1 MPYDTPAGGDAGTDT
16 ELQQRIQMLTDLGLG
31 EDDEQF
37 DAFAADLAT
46 AFAAQLGAGAE
57 VPYAMVNLVTSE
69 QQFVGLHRPDG
80 KPEVGRTMSRDHG
93 YCPEVVQRRKALVLP
108 DVYAHPRFAANAVAD
123 QIGIRTYAG
132 APLIHQPTGTLLGT
146 VCIVGTTGLPLS
158 TGEPSRELIKDHAE
172 RLMKLIDGG
181 IGRSTG
187 RHTADYHTA
196 DYQSAGYQGAL
207 TGGRRRPRR

>member
-1 MPYDTPAGGDAGTDT
+1 VPYDTPASGDAWADA
-16 ELQQRIQMLTDLGLG
+16 ELQQRIQLLIDLGLG
-31 EDDEQF
+31 ESTEQF
-37 DAFAADLAT
+37 DACAADLAT
-46 AFAAQLGAGAE
+46 EFAAQLGEDGE

-69 QQFVGLHRPDG
+69 QQFVGLHCPDG

-93 YCPEVVQRRKALVLP
+93 YCPEVVRRRNALVLP
-108 DVYAHPRFAANAVAD
+108 DVYAHPRFAANAVVD

-132 APLIHQPTGTLLGT
+132 APLIHKPTGTLLGT

-187 RHTADYHTA
+187 RHTADY
-196 DYQSAGYQGAL
+196 QGVGYQGA
-207 TGGRRRPRR
+207 